1 MNGKPSGPAVVPAA
15 GLFTP
20 DSVSWTVHAD
30 PSMVLGGLR
39 ALLLQ
44 ALHPL
49 AMAAVAQHSAFREDP
64 WGRLYR
70 TAHFVG
76 AVTYG
81 NGGEVREAVQRVR
94 LIHEHVRGTDP
105 ETGRSYRA
113 DDPELLTWVH
123 CAEVGSFLTVAR
135 RSGLALGEAEADRYL
150 AEQARVAH
158 LVGVPQ
164 DFPVPTGVRDLDAYM
179 VSVRPLPRVTP
190 AAREAMRFAVLP
202 PLHGRARLAGPLRPA
217 WAALVG
223 CAVGLLPPWARR
235 MYGLPVCPAT
245 EPLVTAQA
253 RLLRQ
258 AALRLPRSWREGP
271 HLAAARRRHDPDL
284 WTPPGENVP
293 GPVRT
298 SKTRTS
304 KARENVQGP

>member
-1 MNGKPSGPAVVPAA
+1 MNGEPSDPPVVPAA

-81 NGGEVREAVQRVR
+81 TGGEVREAVRRVR

-105 ETGRSYRA
+105 ETGRSYSA
-113 DDPELLTWVH
+113 GDPELLTWVH
-123 CAEVGSFLTVAR
+123 CAEVDSFVTAAR
-135 RSGLALGEAEADRYL
+135 RSGLALSAAEADRYL
-150 AEQARVAH
+150 TEQATVAH
-158 LVGVPQ
+158 LVGVPRE
-164 DFPVPTGVRDLDAYM
+164 FPVPTTVRELDAYL
-179 VSVRPLPRVTP
+179 VSVRPLLRATP
-190 AAREAMRFAVLP
+190 AAREALRFAVLP
-202 PLHGRARLAGPLRPA
+202 PLHGWARLAGPLRPA
-217 WAALVG
+217 WASLVG

-235 MYGLPVCPAT
+235 LYGLPVCPAAD
-245 EPLVTAQA
+245 PLVTVQA

-284 WTPPGENVP
+284 WTRSGENSEVP
-293 GPVRT
+293 
-298 SKTRTS
+298 
-304 KARENVQGP
+304 

>member
-1 MNGKPSGPAVVPAA
+1 MHDERPGTPVVPAA
-15 GLFTP
+15 GLFPP
-20 DSVSWTVHAD
+20 DSVSWSVHAD

-39 ALLLQ
+39 ALFLQ

-81 NGGEVREAVQRVR
+81 TGGEVREAVERVR
-94 LIHEHVRGTDP
+94 LIHEHVRGTAAG
-105 ETGRSYRA
+105 TGRPYRA

-123 CAEVGSFLTVAR
+123 CAEVDSFLTVAR
-135 RSGLALGEAEADRYL
+135 RSGLALGDAEADRYL
-150 AEQARVAH
+150 AEQVLVAR

-164 DFPVPTGVRDLDAYM
+164 EFAVPASVRELDAYM
-179 VSVRPLPRVTP
+179 VSVRPLLRATP

-202 PLHGRARLAGPLRPA
+202 PLHGWARLAGPLRPA

-235 MYGLPVCPAT
+235 MYGLPVCPAAD
-245 EPLVTAQA
+245 PLVTAQA

-258 AALRLPRSWREGP
+258 AALCLPRSWREGP
-271 HLAAARRRHDPDL
+271 HLAAARQRHDPDL
-284 WTPPGENVP
+284 WQQPGENAD
-293 GPVRT
+293 GP
-298 SKTRTS
+298 
-304 KARENVQGP
+304 